1 MKFKILGLSI
11 TCAFI
16 TSVQAAN
23 LYDFYQLAIN
33 SDPTFQLA
41 DKERTLAKERH
52 TQAKADNNFSATF
65 DANYFQ
71 TWDKKFED
79 TGDSSGYNLALN
91 YPIYNRGLGLSINQ
105 ALQNIDKAEV
115 TYISAMQ
122 ELMLRVSERYFAVLN
137 AIDTLDFSRATKAA
151 LSKQY
156 EQSRQRFEVGLIAIT
171 DVQESKAGFDL
182 ATANEIRDQ
191 NSLDNAYEA
200 LREVIGEYR
209 KDLSRLKDDIPLVSP
224 EPNNVEQWVE
234 GALKDSPKII
244 ALQHEIEI
252 AQRGIELARSTYY
265 PTVNATAKNSYFD
278 QGENLTKRSGG
289 QNMIGLSLNV
299 PLDIGGKIKAQVQT
313 SQTQYTQALDR
324 LEQQKRQTQ
333 KTVRQSFLSVL
344 SDIGQVKAT
353 KQALVS
359 NETAFKATQTGYE
372 VGTRTSVDVFNAR
385 QRLLEA
391 QRNYAQARYN
401 YVLDTL
407 KLKQA
412 AGLLNENDFVKLKE
426 WFTDQDQPI
435 KVDAK
440 KEDVK

>member
-1 MKFKILGLSI
+1 MKLKILGLSI
-11 TCAFI
+11 ACAFSN
-16 TSVQAAN
+16 SVQAAN

-33 SDPTFQLA
+33 SDPAFQLA
-41 DKERTLAKERH
+41 DKERILAKERH
-52 TQAKADNNFSATF
+52 AQAKADNNFSATF

-71 TWDKKFED
+71 TFDKKFED
-79 TGDSSGYNLALN
+79 TGDSSGYNLTLN
-91 YPIYNRGLGLSINQ
+91 YPVYNRSLNLALNQ
-105 ALQNIDKAEV
+105 TLQGIDKSEA
-115 TYISAMQ
+115 TYLSASQ
-122 ELMLRVSERYFAVLN
+122 DVMLRVSERYFAVLN
-137 AIDTLDFSRATKAA
+137 ALDTLEFSRATKAA

-191 NSLDNAYEA
+191 NALDNAYEA

-224 EPNNVEQWVE
+224 EPNNVEQWVDTAIKE
-234 GALKDSPKII
+234 NPQII
-244 ALQHEIEI
+244 ALQNDVEL
-252 AQRGIELARSTYY
+252 AQRSIELARSSYY
-265 PTVNATAKNSYFD
+265 PVINATAKNSYFD

-289 QNMIGLSLNV
+289 QNIIGLSLNV
-299 PLDIGGKIKAQVQT
+299 PLDIGGKIKAQIQT
-313 SQTQYTQALDR
+313 SQTQYTQTLDR
-324 LEQQKRQTQ
+324 LEQQRRQVQKNVRQT
-333 KTVRQSFLSVL
+333 FLGVL

-391 QRNYAQARYN
+391 QRNYAQSRYA

-440 KEDVK
+440 KEKKK

>member
-1 MKFKILGLSI
+1 MKLKILGLSI
-11 TCAFI
+11 ACIFT

-23 LYDFYQLAIN
+23 LYDFYQLALN
-33 SDPTFQLA
+33 NDPTLQVQDDRA
-41 DKERTLAKERH
+41 VAKSRYE
-52 TQAKADNNFSATF
+52 QAKADSSFSASLN
-65 DANYFQ
+65 ASYLQ
-71 TWDKKFED
+71 TWDKKFKD
-79 TGDSSGYNLALN
+79 TGASSGYDLALN
-91 YPIYNRGLGLSINQ
+91 YPIYNRSLNLAVNQ
-105 ALQNIDKAEV
+105 AQQSIDKADAA
-115 TYISAMQ
+115 YIGAVQ
-122 ELMLRVSERYFAVLN
+122 DLMLRVSERYFAVLN
-137 AIDTLDFSRATKAA
+137 ALDTLDFSKATKAA

-191 NSLDNAYEA
+191 NALDNAYEA
-200 LREVIGEYR
+200 LREIIGEYR
-209 KDLSRLKDDIPLVSP
+209 KDLSRLKEDIPLVNP
-224 EPNNVEQWVE
+224 EPNSVEQWVD

-244 ALQHEIEI
+244 SLQHEIEI
-252 AQRGIELARSTYY
+252 AQRGIELARSGYY
-265 PTVNATAKNSYFD
+265 PVINATAKNSYFD
-278 QGENLTKRSGG
+278 QGKDFTKNSGG
-289 QNMIGLSLNV
+289 QNIIGLSLNV
-299 PLDIGGKIKAQVQT
+299 PLDIGGKVKSQIQF
-313 SQTQYTQALDR
+313 SQTQYEQALDR
-324 LEQQKRQTQ
+324 LEQQKRLTQ
-333 KTVRQSFLSVL
+333 KTVRQAFLGVL

-391 QRNYAQARYN
+391 QRNYAQSRYG

-426 WFTDQDQPI
+426 WFSDQDQPI

-440 KEDVK
+440 KEEKKK

>member
-1 MKFKILGLSI
+1 MKLKKLGLLI
-11 TCAFI
+11 GCVLAI
-16 TSVQAAN
+16 PVQAAN
-23 LYDFYQLAIN
+23 LFDFYQLAVN
-33 SDPTFQLA
+33 SDPAFQLA
-41 DKERTLAKERH
+41 DKERTLAKERYA
-52 TQAKADNNFSATF
+52 QAKADNTFSASL

-71 TWDKKFED
+71 TWDKKFKD

-91 YPIYNRGLGLSINQ
+91 YPVYNRSLNLAVNQ
-105 ALQNIDKAEV
+105 AQQSIDKAEA

-122 ELMLRVSERYFAVLN
+122 DLMLRVSDRYFAVLN
-137 AIDTLDFSRATKAA
+137 AIDTLDFSKATKTA

-182 ATANEIRDQ
+182 ASANEIRDQ
-191 NSLDNAYEA
+191 NALDNAYEA

-209 KDLSRLKDDIPLVSP
+209 KDLSRLKEDVPLVSP
-224 EPNNVEQWVE
+224 EPNNIEQWVD
-234 GALKDSPKII
+234 GALKDNPQII
-244 ALQHEIEI
+244 AMQNDVEI
-252 AQRGIELARSTYY
+252 AQRAIDVARSGYY
-265 PTVNATAKNSYFD
+265 PVVNATAKNSYFD
-278 QGENLTKRSGG
+278 QGVDVTKKSGT
-289 QNMIGLSLNV
+289 QNMIGLTLNV
-299 PLDIGGKIKAQVQT
+299 PLDIGGKIKSQIQG

-324 LEQQKRQTQ
+324 LEQQKRLTQ
-333 KTVRQSFLSVL
+333 KSVRQAFLGVL

-359 NETAFKATQTGYE
+359 NETAFQATQTGYE

-391 QRNYAQARYN
+391 QRNYAQARYA

-412 AGLLNENDFVKLKE
+412 AGLLHESDFVKLKE
-426 WFTDQDQPI
+426 WFTDQDQLI
-435 KVDAK
+435 KVEAK
-440 KEDVK
+440 KGDKK

>member
-16 TSVQAAN
+16 TSVQAAD

-52 TQAKADNNFSATF
+52 TQAKADNTFSATF

-71 TWDKKFED
+71 TWDKKFKD
-79 TGDSSGYNLALN
+79 TGDSSGYNLTLN
-91 YPIYNRGLGLSINQ
+91 YPIYNRGLALSINQ
-105 ALQNIDKAEV
+105 ASQHIDKAEV
-115 TYISAMQ
+115 AYISAMQ
-122 ELMLRVSERYFAVLN
+122 DLMLRVSERYFAVLN
-137 AIDTLDFSRATKAA
+137 AIDTLEFSRATKAA

-209 KDLSRLKDDIPLVSP
+209 KDLSRLKEDIPLVSP
-224 EPNNVEQWVE
+224 EPNNVEQWVDS
-234 GALKDSPKII
+234 ALKDNPKII
-244 ALQHEIEI
+244 ALQHEVEI
-252 AQRGIELARSTYY
+252 AQRGIEVARSTYY

-412 AGLLNENDFVKLKE
+412 AGLLNEHDFVKLKE

-435 KVDAK
+435 QVDAK

>member
-244 ALQHEIEI
+244 ALQHEVEI

>member
-1 MKFKILGLSI
+1 MKLKNLGLLI
-11 TCAFI
+11 TYAL
-16 TSVQAAN
+16 TTPVQAAN
-23 LYDFYQLAIN
+23 LYDFYQLAVN
-33 SDPTFQLA
+33 SDPVFQLA
-41 DKERTLAKERH
+41 DKERILAKERH

-71 TWDKKFED
+71 IWDNKLKD
-79 TGDSSGYNLALN
+79 AGDSSGYNLTLN
-91 YPIYNRGLGLSINQ
+91 YPVYNRSLNLALNQ
-105 ALQNIDKAEV
+105 ALQGIDKSEA
-115 TYISAMQ
+115 TYLSASQ
-122 ELMLRVSERYFAVLN
+122 DLMLRVSERYFAVLN
-137 AIDTLDFSRATKAA
+137 ALDTLDFSRATKVA

-191 NSLDNAYEA
+191 NALDNAYEA

-224 EPNNVEQWVE
+224 EPNNIEQWVDTATKE
-234 GALKDSPKII
+234 NPQII
-244 ALQHEIEI
+244 AIQNDVEL
-252 AQRGIELARSTYY
+252 AQRAIELARSSYY

-278 QGENLTKRSGG
+278 QGIDFTKKSGS
-289 QNMIGLSLNV
+289 QNMIGLALNV
-299 PLDIGGKIKAQVQT
+299 PLDIGGKIKAQIQT
-313 SQTQYTQALDR
+313 SQTQYTQTLDR
-324 LEQQKRQTQ
+324 LEQQRRQVQKNVRQT
-333 KTVRQSFLSVL
+333 FLGVL

-359 NETAFKATQTGYE
+359 NETAFQATQTGYE

-391 QRNYAQARYN
+391 QRNYAQSRYA

-407 KLKQA
+407 KLKQS

-435 KVDAK
+435 KVNAK
-440 KEDVK
+440 KEGKK